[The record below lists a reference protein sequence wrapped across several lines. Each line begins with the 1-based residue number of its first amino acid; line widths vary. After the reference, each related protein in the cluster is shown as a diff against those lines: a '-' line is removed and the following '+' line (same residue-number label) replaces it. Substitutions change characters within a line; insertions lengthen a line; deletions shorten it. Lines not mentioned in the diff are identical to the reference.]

1 MLKLVLLTPFL
12 PFFPLFLD
20 SQMVLMSFLCSS
32 LVANVNRNDAAYS
45 TQAFL
50 LKVCSEVAR
59 FEPEFILKVL

>member
-1 MLKLVLLTPFL
+1 MLKLVLLT

-59 FEPEFILKVL
+59 FEPEFVLKVL

>member
-1 MLKLVLLTPFL
+1 MLKLVLLTPF
-12 PFFPLFLD
+12 PSFFPLFLN

-32 LVANVNRNDAAYS
+32 LVANVNTDDAVDS